1 MEEMTFT
8 GLGTRWSVSV
18 DADRL
23 EDTSREAILQ
33 YVKNF
38 EQRFSRFL
46 ETSEV
51 NAFRNARAGTY
62 RISPDLARLLDRA
75 SRLRELT
82 EGRFDPAVGQLIE
95 HAGYDADYRFAV
107 DEGVESF
114 CLPQWSL
121 AGNELTLDGSTVFDL
136 GGIGKGY
143 CIDGVAEVLRKHGYL
158 HYLVEGG
165 GDMVG
170 TTKATGEA
178 FRVAVEWPGREGVA
192 VGVVELHNQALAAS
206 DSFRRRWGAWHHII
220 DPKTKTS
227 VQGVIGCVAVA
238 PSAWDADCMTSGLF
252 LSLPEQHARL
262 AQAFQASYLVFQ
274 ENETVTVSSNWKGEL
289 F

>member
-121 AGNELTLDGSTVFDL
+121 AGN
-136 GGIGKGY
+136 
-143 CIDGVAEVLRKHGYL
+143 
-158 HYLVEGG
+158 
-165 GDMVG
+165 
-170 TTKATGEA
+170 
-178 FRVAVEWPGREGVA
+178 
-192 VGVVELHNQALAAS
+192 
-206 DSFRRRWGAWHHII
+206 
-220 DPKTKTS
+220 
-227 VQGVIGCVAVA
+227 
-238 PSAWDADCMTSGLF
+238 
-252 LSLPEQHARL
+252 
-262 AQAFQASYLVFQ
+262 
-274 ENETVTVSSNWKGEL
+274 
-289 F
+289 